1 MPLPRDKPKS
11 HGADR
16 RSSDQDGLLANG
28 VLGRRLESLPSPILL
43 SELNRGQHG
52 RFRESDLPLVLSLLA
67 GIDEAGALEAAATV
81 RDVVVGE
88 DAAAWIARSQFYE
101 RVGSRR

>member
-1 MPLPRDKPKS
+1 MPKYSENLIHFCNPVLEHYELEDEIPRMFV
-11 HGADR
+11 
-16 RSSDQDGLLANG
+16 RSM
-28 VLGRRLESLPSPILL
+28 
-43 SELNRGQHG
+43 
-52 RFRESDLPLVLSLLA
+52 FRESDLPLVLSLLA